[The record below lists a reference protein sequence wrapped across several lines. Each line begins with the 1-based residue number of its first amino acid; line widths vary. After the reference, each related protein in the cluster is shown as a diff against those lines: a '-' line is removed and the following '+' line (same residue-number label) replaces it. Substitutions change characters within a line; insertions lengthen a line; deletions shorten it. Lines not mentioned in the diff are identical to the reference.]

1 MADENNKSDGR
12 YAPRTEDGATEVF
25 QPLSDTTDAPRGDN
39 SETEVFQ
46 PLTDSQKTA
55 SQRYDTNTHA
65 QRILE
70 EEHQQRLADERERRW
85 REEQQRRAHQQRLD
99 EQNAQRAAEEEEEE
113 TGPALLAGKFETQK
127 TVVNLVI
134 LGILGGIVT
143 GAVTFIVDQI
153 VAAIDDNTV
162 ALGLPTAIIYGLI
175 AAAVTIGVGF
185 LYVPT
190 DGTGNESLFSTA
202 IVVFTIALVVVQL
215 IWVMRIFDGSFD
227 AINWQSF
234 VAIAAIIAGGITA
247 SVAPSRVLAAK
258 FKPQQNVNRQQRQQY
273 R

>member
-1 MADENNKSDGR
+1 MADESKKSDAR
-12 YAPRTEDGATEVF
+12 YEPLPSDGETEVF
-25 QPLSDTTDAPRGDN
+25 RPVSNEFSSPRGDS

-46 PLTDSQKTA
+46 PLTDRQNA
-55 SQRYDTNTHA
+55 AQQRYDTNSHA
-65 QRILE
+65 QRMLE
-70 EEHQQRLADERERRW
+70 EEHQQRLAEERERLW
-85 REEQQRRAHQQRLD
+85 REERQRRAYQQRLD
-99 EQNAQRAAEEEEEE
+99 EQNALRGVTEEDEDEE

-153 VAAIDDNTV
+153 VAAIDDSTV
-162 ALGLPTAIIYGLI
+162 ALGVPTAVIYGLI

-215 IWVMRIFDGSFD
+215 IWVMRVFDGSFD

-258 FKPQQNVNRQQRQQY
+258 FKPQQNANRQQY